1 MDEQTGETMF
11 RELTEKEQRFYDE
24 CKIRGLK
31 PFYNKMV
38 QHSLTKEWTNYAPN
52 TINKKS
58 KKLNMKEF
66 KTEIIS
72 LLEQYSQALPVTEFT
87 DDEQWYLAVE
97 IGATD
102 SALIAAQSL
111 IQDNLEGFRLGDIS
125 PYSYKGDMGSPIL
138 LYKAKNNQGFGL
150 LNSYLVAGEA
160 LDDTYEPNP
169 SVKEL
174 LRLTGRLRR
183 SQAHEPSSKKLDF
196 YINVTIPVETLM
208 LENLALAGTEINYVE
223 EEYDG
228 VYYFKNS
235 EIGAAWQEVPES
247 IYLMY
252 ALGKNP
258 SPQFHS
264 NIDWF
269 AKFSINPRSLNYP
282 GGL

>member
-1 MDEQTGETMF
+1 MF
-11 RELTEKEQRFYDE
+11 RKLTEKEQRFYDE
-24 CKIRGLK
+24 CKIRGLE

-38 QHSLTKEWTNYAPN
+38 QHSLTKEWTSYAPS
-52 TINKKS
+52 TPTKKYIHHQT
-58 KKLNMKEF
+58 MKEF

-87 DDEQWYLAVE
+87 DDEQWYFAVE
-97 IGATD
+97 ICDTD
-102 SALIAAQSL
+102 SALLAAQSL
-111 IQDNLEGFRLGDIS
+111 IQDNLEEFRLGDIS
-125 PYSYKGDMGSPIL
+125 PYSYKGDMGSPML

-150 LNSYLVAGEA
+150 LNSYLEAGEA
-160 LDDTYEPNP
+160 LDDFEPNP

-183 SQAHEPSSKKLDF
+183 SQAHEPSWKKLEF
-196 YINVTIPVETLM
+196 YINVTIPAETLM
-208 LENLALAGTEINYVE
+208 LENLALARTEINYVD

-235 EIGAAWQEVPES
+235 EIGAAWQDVPES

-258 SPQFHS
+258 SPQFHP
-264 NIDWF
+264 NTDWF
-269 AKFSINPRSLNYP
+269 ARFSINPRSLNYP

>member
-24 CKIRGLK
+24 CKIRGLE
-31 PFYNKMV
+31 PFYDKMM
-38 QHSLTKEWTNYAPN
+38 QHSLTKEWTSYPPDSA
-52 TINKKS
+52 S
-58 KKLNMKEF
+58 EAF

-87 DDEQWYLAVE
+87 DDEQWYFAVE
-97 IGATD
+97 IGPTD

-111 IQDNLEGFRLGDIS
+111 IQDNLEEFCLGDIS
-125 PYSYKGDMGSPIL
+125 PYSYKGDMGSPML

-150 LNSYLVAGEA
+150 LNSYLEAGEA
-160 LDDTYEPNP
+160 LDDLEPNP

-183 SQAHEPSSKKLDF
+183 SQAHEPSPKKLDF
-196 YINVTIPVETLM
+196 YINVTIPAETLM
-208 LENLALAGTEINYVE
+208 LENLALAGTEINYVVE
-223 EEYDG
+223 EIEVGG

-235 EIGAAWQEVPES
+235 EIGADWQDVPES

-258 SPQFHS
+258 SPQFYKLNS
-264 NIDWF
+264 
-269 AKFSINPRSLNYP
+269 RSLNYP

>member
-11 RELTEKEQRFYDE
+11 RELTEKEQRFYDR
-24 CKIRGLK
+24 CKISGLE
-31 PFYNKMV
+31 PFYDKMV
-38 QHSLTKEWTNYAPN
+38 QHSLTQEWTSYPSDSTSEA
-52 TINKKS
+52 
-58 KKLNMKEF
+58 F

-87 DDEQWYLAVE
+87 DDEQWYFAVE
-97 IGATD
+97 IGPTD
-102 SALIAAQSL
+102 LALIGAQSL
-111 IQDNLEGFRLGDIS
+111 IQDNLEAFRLGDIS
-125 PYSYKGDMGSPIL
+125 PYSYKGDMGSPML

-150 LNSYLVAGEA
+150 LNSYIEAGEP
-160 LDDTYEPNP
+160 LDDFEPNP

-174 LRLTGRLRR
+174 LRITGRLRR
-183 SQAHEPSSKKLDF
+183 SQAHEPSPSKLDF

-208 LENLALAGTEINYVE
+208 LENLALAGTEINYVPDQIGD
-223 EEYDG
+223 DG

-235 EIGAAWQEVPES
+235 EIGAAWQDVPES

-258 SPQFHS
+258 SPQFFKLNS
-264 NIDWF
+264 
-269 AKFSINPRSLNYP
+269 RSLNYP

>member
-1 MDEQTGETMF
+1 VDEQAGETML
-11 RELTEKEQRFYDE
+11 RELTENEQRFYDE
-24 CKIRGLK
+24 CKIRDLE

-38 QHSLTKEWTNYAPN
+38 QHSLTKEG
-52 TINKKS
+52 TINRS
-58 KKLNMKEF
+58 ARHRQLGAVGTMRAF

-87 DDEQWYLAVE
+87 DDEQWYFAVE
-97 IGATD
+97 ICDTD

-111 IQDNLEGFRLGDIS
+111 IQDNLEAFRLGDIS
-125 PYSYKGDMGSPIL
+125 PYSYRGDMGSPML

-150 LNSYLVAGEA
+150 LNSYLEAGEA
-160 LDDTYEPNP
+160 LNDFEPNP

-183 SQAHEPSSKKLDF
+183 SQAHEPSSKKLDLF
-196 YINVTIPVETLM
+196 INVTIPAETLM
-208 LENLALAGTEINYVE
+208 LENLALAGTEINYEV

-228 VYYFKNS
+228 AHYFKNPR
-235 EIGAAWQEVPES
+235 IGVNSWQDVPES

-258 SPQFHS
+258 HSQFYKLKS
-264 NIDWF
+264 
-269 AKFSINPRSLNYP
+269 RSLNYP

>member
-1 MDEQTGETMF
+1 MF

-24 CKIRGLK
+24 CKIRGLE
-31 PFYNKMV
+31 PFYDKMV
-38 QHSLTKEWTNYAPN
+38 QHSLTKEWTNYA
-52 TINKKS
+52 NKFSTNNSIS
-58 KKLNMKEF
+58 KILNMKEF

-111 IQDNLEGFRLGDIS
+111 IQDNLEEFRLGDIS
-125 PYSYKGDMGSPIL
+125 PYSYKGDMGSPML

-150 LNSYLVAGEA
+150 LNSYLVAGA
-160 LDDTYEPNP
+160 ARDIEPNP

-183 SQAHEPSSKKLDF
+183 SQAHEPSPKKLDF
-196 YINVTIPVETLM
+196 YINVTIPAETLM
-208 LENLALAGTEINYVE
+208 LENLALAGTEINYVD

-235 EIGAAWQEVPES
+235 EIGADWQDVPES

-258 SPQFHS
+258 SPQFYKLNS
-264 NIDWF
+264 
-269 AKFSINPRSLNYP
+269 RSLNYP

>member
-11 RELTEKEQRFYDE
+11 RELTEKEQRFHDE
-24 CKIRGLK
+24 CKIRGLG

-38 QHSLTKEWTNYAPN
+38 QHSLRKEWTKHYFEGISDENEILA
-52 TINKKS
+52 
-58 KKLNMKEF
+58 F

-87 DDEQWYLAVE
+87 DDEQWYFAVE
-97 IGATD
+97 ICDTD

-111 IQDNLEGFRLGDIS
+111 IQDNLEAFRLGDIS
-125 PYSYKGDMGSPIL
+125 PYSYHGDMGSPML

-150 LNSYLVAGEA
+150 LNSYLTAGEA
-160 LDDTYEPNP
+160 LNDFEPNP

-196 YINVTIPVETLM
+196 YINVTIPAEILM
-208 LENLALAGTEINYVE
+208 LENLALARTEIDDDD
-223 EEYDG
+223 YDG
-228 VYYFKNS
+228 SYYFKNPR
-235 EIGAAWQEVPES
+235 IGVNSWQEVPES

-258 SPQFHS
+258 SP
-264 NIDWF
+264 
-269 AKFSINPRSLNYP
+269 KFYKLSSPSLNYP

>member
-1 MDEQTGETMF
+1 MF
-11 RELTEKEQRFYDE
+11 RELTEKEQRFYNE
-24 CKIRGLK
+24 CKIRGLGK
-31 PFYNKMV
+31 FYDKMV
-38 QHSLTKEWTNYAPN
+38 QHSLRKEWTSYPPDRESEA
-52 TINKKS
+52 
-58 KKLNMKEF
+58 F

-72 LLEQYSQALPVTEFT
+72 LLEQYSQALPVIEFT
-87 DDEQWYLAVE
+87 DDEQWYFAVE
-97 IGATD
+97 IGPTD

-111 IQDNLEGFRLGDIS
+111 IQENLEAFRLGEIS
-125 PYSYKGDMGSPIL
+125 PYSYRGDMGSPML

-150 LNSYLVAGEA
+150 LNSYLETGVA
-160 LDDTYEPNP
+160 LNDFEPNP

-183 SQAHEPSSKKLDF
+183 SQAHEPSPKKLDF
-196 YINVTIPVETLM
+196 YINVTIPAETLM
-208 LENLALAGTEINYVE
+208 LENLALAGTEINYVD

-235 EIGAAWQEVPES
+235 EIGADWQDVPES

-258 SPQFHS
+258 SPQFYKLNS
-264 NIDWF
+264 
-269 AKFSINPRSLNYP
+269 RSLNYP